1 MMYSNPFISYQCE
14 HFQVF
19 CDIVNN
25 NFVTIT
31 QDWDIDLNNG
41 LETLFFHIVG
51 HSYQAHIFYR
61 IVGVNQ
67 PMCKDGHKWNANVL
81 L

>member
-1 MMYSNPFISYQCE
+1 MYSNPFISYQCE

-25 NFVTIT
+25 NFATIT
-31 QDWDIDLNNG
+31 QDWDTDLNNG

-51 HSYQAHIFYR
+51 HSYQVHIFYT

-67 PMCKDGHKWNANVL
+67 PMCKDGHK
-81 L
+81 